1 MVARTTSNHIQ
12 ESWKRYRIRLDSVLD
27 HQKTETEQGWKSQRK
42 DSTTAKVEEEFW
54 STLEKDRIL
63 QASYWRIYLSGGRGD

>member
-42 DSTTAKVEEEFW
+42 DSTTAKVEEEF
-54 STLEKDRIL
+54 
-63 QASYWRIYLSGGRGD
+63 